1 MSSELKMSG
10 ELKLDHPSGSSGG
23 IDLSMLEHPS
33 GSSGG
38 IDPSMTERKD
48 DNSSGI
54 EVLHPECRKTLGD
67 SDNVVIVTLL
77 NCDEINLTSV
87 VHFVP
92 IIKLWGQCGPISI
105 STASKISFPYYGIPN
120 AIISIRY
127 KDESRG
133 VRANTKYMKGVV
145 SIDLQTCGKN
155 IHINLSGRKMHITGA
170 KTREMG
176 IFAFNV
182 LCAHLN
188 MARDNLSYFNS
199 LQPAI
204 IEATKKYTL
213 DVVKKNLISRIQII
227 EATQKSTGRTIILDQ
242 PSYDLNIINRQ
253 APSNVDAKLTSFLLT
268 HATEF
273 VDYQLFERRVNNILA
288 VKTICNTPI
297 SVASVSI
304 CNDVF
309 NYPSSKFH
317 PDFQSSNV
325 SFIKLSE
332 FFLKN
337 KFSVQYHNWKS
348 TGLKV
353 SIPLKTV
360 SEASSIKKKAKAHRF
375 EFTKKNSVR
384 QNSPTDYYEANIA
397 FNTICDYIEL
407 FLKTESQLNI
417 FGSSPKV
424 TLDTADRAF
433 V

>member
-1 MSSELKMSG
+1 MSSEIPIKID
-10 ELKLDHPSGSSGG
+10 EEKTDHKVSE
-23 IDLSMLEHPS
+23 I
-33 GSSGG
+33 
-38 IDPSMTERKD
+38 K
-48 DNSSGI
+48 
-54 EVLHPECRKTLGD
+54 VLHPECRKTLGD
-67 SDNVVIVTLL
+67 SDNVVIATLL
-77 NCDEINLTSV
+77 NCEEINLTGV
-87 VHFVP
+87 IHFVP

-105 STASKISFPYYGIPN
+105 STASKIPFPYYGIPN

-133 VRANTKYMKGVV
+133 IRSNIKYMKGVA
-145 SIDLQTCGKN
+145 SIDLQTCEKN
-155 IHINLSGRKMHITGA
+155 IHINLSKRKMHITGA

-176 IFAFNV
+176 IYAFNI

-188 MARDNLSYFNS
+188 MARDNLNYFKS
-199 LQPAI
+199 LQPII
-204 IEATKKYTL
+204 IEATKKYVL
-213 DVVKKNLISRIQII
+213 DIVRKNLSSRNQII
-227 EATQKSTGRTIILDQ
+227 EATLKSTGRSIILDQ
-242 PSYDLNIINRQ
+242 PSYDLNSINRQ
-253 APSNVDAKLTSFLLT
+253 LPSDVDMKLTSFLLC

-273 VDYQLFERRVNNILA
+273 VDFDLFEKRVENILA

-297 SVASVSI
+297 GVSLVSI
-304 CNDVF
+304 CNNVF
-309 NYPSSKFH
+309 NYPSTKFH

-332 FFLKN
+332 FFLRN

-353 SIPLKTV
+353 SIPLEKL

-384 QNSPTDYYEANIA
+384 QNSPTDYVEANIA

-417 FGSSPKV
+417 FQTTSKITV
-424 TLDTADRAF
+424 DDTDRVF